1 MTRQLSQ
8 QEIDAVFRKLQ
19 RGDDDA
25 FRGSKAVA
33 FDFRRPDRIPKS
45 QIRAIHMLHDN
56 FVRNLVSSLSAYLRS
71 YLVVNLVSVEQLSY
85 LEFLEG
91 LPSPTCMISVG
102 LRPYEGSAVLELNPS
117 LVFPII
123 EMLLGGSGKSSIS
136 MRREVTEIEQ
146 NLLEGLFRIILHDL
160 REAWTSVAAIDFTM
174 ETLETEP
181 QFLQIMAPNEAVV
194 CIGIEVRIGDS
205 AGMMNLAIPSITIKM
220 MRQKFDQ
227 QWFVRRS
234 ESTEQEQARIL
245 RLIKPAEVDMD
256 VRINGPRLLVRDFL
270 KLQAGDVLNLNYPAG
285 RPVDL
290 HCNGKRKFQGTLA
303 VSGRRRGL
311 RIQQSVA
318 AVEEAKA

>member
-1 MTRQLSQ
+1 VTRQLTQ

-19 RGDDDA
+19 RGDD
-25 FRGSKAVA
+25 GSTRNRKAAA

-102 LRPYEGSAVLELNPS
+102 LQPYEGSAVLELNPS

-123 EMLLGGSGKSSIS
+123 EMLLGGSGKSSVS

-160 REAWTSVAAIDFTM
+160 REAWKSVAAIDFVM

-194 CIGIEVRIGDS
+194 CIGIEVRIGES

-234 ESTEQEQARIL
+234 ESTDQEQARIL
-245 RLIKPAEVDMD
+245 RLIKPAELEMD
-256 VRINGPRLLVRDFL
+256 VRINGPKLLVRDFM
-270 KLQAGDVLNLNYPAG
+270 KLQEGDVLNLNYPAG

-290 HCNGKRKFQGTLA
+290 HCNGKRKFEGSLA
-303 VSGRRRGL
+303 ASGRKRAM
-311 RIQQSVA
+311 RIQRVVDAGGESPA
-318 AVEEAKA
+318 